1 MADNQIPNEL
11 TIGVYYYFD
20 DEGKPCFDVEEM
32 KRVFEQALL
41 KLEELSKK

>member
-20 DEGKPCFDVEEM
+20 DNGKPCFDVEEM
-32 KRVFEQALL
+32 QNEFEQ
-41 KLEELSKK
+41 KLANLEKLSN